1 MTVDPV
7 LNDPAYDENEEPFHV
22 ENVLQYLH
30 EINHYPLVSQKE
42 TFHLSVC
49 IQADR
54 YLKTLLEDDEEQT
67 AANIHEA
74 LLHQWETFEE
84 SLPAYNAAKH
94 DSVKVPDF
102 SDLIQEADRLS
113 EDGHALDAD
122 TLYTFMHQH
131 SLSQDHLWQA
141 VCSHLFDAFLCIYL
155 LPKGIRDDSLQNS
168 ITVDEREMKRRIR
181 QIRERAAA
189 ANHEFI
195 NANLRL
201 VYTIAKRYQDR
212 GASID
217 DLTQDGNIGLFHAVE
232 KYDPRLGYR
241 FSSYASWWIRQSI
254 VRSLAERER
263 LIRVPPHTFETVMKI
278 KRIQSDLEKE
288 NGEEPSMEDLAAAA
302 GMMSRK
308 DCEAWQKC
316 RAAGKKP
323 AGDLLERGR
332 AAGKTIRE
340 LLQMV
345 DDPLSLEDPDRDE
358 QFTLLPEDEV
368 DRSILEERLRKAMEQ
383 QLREREIFILER
395 RFGIMGQEKMTLEE
409 IAKEC
414 GISKERVRQIAG
426 NAIKKLRR
434 PLSDYH
440 IEDFS

>member
-1 MTVDPV
+1 MTDDPV
-7 LNDPAYDENEEPFHV
+7 LSDPVYGENEAPFHV

-30 EINHYPLVSQKE
+30 EINHYPLLSQKE
-42 TFHLSVC
+42 AFHLSVC
-49 IQADR
+49 IQAER
-54 YLKTLLEDDEEQT
+54 YLNTLLEDEEEQT

-74 LLHQWETFEE
+74 FLHQWETFEE
-84 SLPAYNAAKH
+84 GISAYNAAKT
-94 DSVKVPDF
+94 DSVTVPDF
-102 SDLIQEADRLS
+102 PDLVQEADRLS
-113 EDGHALDAD
+113 EDGHALGAD
-122 TLYTFMHQH
+122 TVYIFMYQH

-168 ITVDEREMKRRIR
+168 IAVDEREMKRRIR

-201 VYTIAKRYQDR
+201 VYNIAKHYQDR

-217 DLTQDGNIGLFHAVE
+217 DLTQEGNIGLFHAVE

-254 VRSLAERER
+254 VRSLAEQER
-263 LIRVPPHTFETVMKI
+263 LIRVPAHTFETVMKI
-278 KRIQSDLEKE
+278 KRIRRDLEKE

-308 DCEAWQKC
+308 DCAEWQKC
-316 RAAGKKP
+316 RADGKIP
-323 AGDLLERGR
+323 TGNLLERGR
-332 AAGKTIRE
+332 AAGKNVRE

-345 DDPLSLEDPDRDE
+345 DDPLSLEDPERDE
-358 QFTLLPEDEV
+358 QYMLRPEDEV
-368 DRSILEERLRKAMEQ
+368 DRAILEEQLRKAMN
-383 QLREREIFILER
+383 QLKEREIFILER

-409 IAKEC
+409 ISKEC
-414 GISKERVRQIAG
+414 GISKERVRQIADY
-426 NAIKKLRR
+426 AIERLRK